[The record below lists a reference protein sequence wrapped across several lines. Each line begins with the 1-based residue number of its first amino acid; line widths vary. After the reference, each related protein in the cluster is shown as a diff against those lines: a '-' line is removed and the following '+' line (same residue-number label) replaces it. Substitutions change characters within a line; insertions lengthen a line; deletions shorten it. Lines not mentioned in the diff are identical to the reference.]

1 MEIVD
6 STNTNKK
13 INKQITLLKRE
24 KKTGIIFNW
33 DISTLYP
40 NPNPSATKIITGQ
53 YNVTKLI

>member
-6 STNTNKK
+6 STNMNKN

-40 NPNPSATKIITGQ
+40 NPNPSATKILHDSIT
-53 YNVTKLI
+53 